1 MAKHE
6 RDCLVCGRKY
16 VFYDAAPKHFCSVA
30 CEADAGGS
38 GRCPSLGWQMHKIV
52 GRTRPAKTVKVPLT
66 PNEK

>member
-38 GRCPSLGWQMHKIV
+38 GWQMHKIV

-66 PNEK
+66 PDEK